1 MKEFQ
6 TKKVLGDL
14 PEFTHSEDS
23 LPLYGGSDLDKVDKL
38 VDLNHDIVL
47 VEEDNLRDNAIN
59 LVTFEKIWEPISTE
73 LAKIVN
79 NVLVNPINSG
89 KLIKKSP
96 P

>member
-6 TKKVLGDL
+6 TKKVL
-14 PEFTHSEDS
+14 SDS

-59 LVTFEKIWEPISTE
+59 LVTFEKI
-73 LAKIVN
+73 
-79 NVLVNPINSG
+79 
-89 KLIKKSP
+89 
-96 P
+96 